1 MYKGSMRR
9 HLLSISS
16 ALLLFAS
23 ALHAAAS
30 PAPPRQIQ
38 QFTTDWRFL
47 QSDAAEAESPTFD
60 DSAWKPV
67 TLPHDWSIA
76 GPVEENAPSRAAG
89 GFFPTGIGWYRHTLE
104 LTKLDPAKRIFI
116 AFDGIM
122 ANSDVYCNG
131 ELLGHRPYGY
141 VSFNYDLT
149 PHLHAGKNI
158 IAVRVDDSQQPASR
172 WYPGAGINR
181 QVRLITT
188 SDTHIVP
195 WGTFVTTPDINNSD
209 ATIKIRSSIL
219 NDSSVTAEVTLA
231 ITIDGPGNI
240 HIPSTMGHI
249 AKVIAAHGTADLE
262 ESLHIANPDRWDL
275 DHPALYTA
283 HVTLLRN
290 GKPIDNEDVPF
301 GIREFHFD
309 PNQGFFLNG
318 SPPQNLRRSSPHRCR
333 SPRHRRPSRR
343 LGTPPHRPSQT
354 RRQRHPHRPQPARAR
369 VPRPRDRMG
378 FLVMDEMFDCWTV
391 AKNPYDYHLYFK
403 EWSIRD
409 TADTVRRD
417 RNHPSIILWSAGNE
431 IHDTPKPDIAIPIL
445 KSLVDTFHAN
455 DPTRPVT
462 QALFRPNVSHDYDDG
477 LADLLDVV
485 GQNYREQEILK
496 AHADKPTRKIIGTE
510 NTHDRNQWVAMRDH
524 PEYSGQFLW
533 SGIDYLG
540 EAGRW
545 PSIGAGSGL
554 LLTTSLPRARAFE
567 RQSWWADPKTQ
578 PMVRIARRV
587 QAARRGP
594 IDPGYA
600 SPTSNN
606 QAATTAPN
614 APLDPTT
621 RFGQPLLLDWTPK
634 DQSPH
639 TENVEIYTNA
649 EEVELFLN
657 DKSLGTQKL
666 HADASPITFQVPFEP
681 GTLKAVARS
690 SGKVVAAGRTPHR
703 RQTRPPSPHHRPRRS
718 APDQHP
724 CTRNHTGPHP
734 RLERHRLRTATL
746 VDANNTVIPDNTTRH
761 PLLRHRPRQHHRRRQ
776 RQSPRPRPLPGN
788 RPKALRRPRPRHP
801 PRYRVPRQH
810 HPHRN
815 DRRPSARNH
824 HAAHRLIA
832 FIAYRTQLLTPK
844 VAPCGAVVDSSSHLP
859 PQRSRH
865 FLRQQHRR
873 HHSSTPTFTSG
884 STTPTFPS
892 PATPHH
898 PPKMPPSNNSSN
910 SCTPITSFA
919 PSLIQVIHYRWDNR
933 YLASVL
939 KRYPRTFH
947 GVCRVNPQD
956 PAAPDHLSRLTEV
969 DGFHGVRLSPSASPA
984 DDWIRGPLMPP
995 LWRRCAQLKVPM
1007 TILAPVTR
1015 MPDLV
1020 PLIEQNPDL
1029 TVVID
1034 HMADCPLDQ
1043 PDKLNLLLD
1052 TRALPKSLRENLPH
1066 VVSLRAALPLRR
1078 HHPPDQKSLPILRP
1092 RAPHVGHR
1100 LAHLPQATLLRAS
1113 RRTIPRPPR
1122 LPLARGS
1129 QTDPLQNRPAE
1140 SGPSA
1145 SPDPDWACYRKDR

>member
-9 HLLSISS
+9 HLLSIS
-16 ALLLFAS
+16 ALLVFVP
-23 ALHAAAS
+23 ALHVAAS

-47 QSDAAEAESPTFD
+47 QSDAPGAESPNFD

-104 LTKLDPAKRIFI
+104 LKTIDPAKRTFI

-181 QVRLITT
+181 EVRLITT
-188 SDTHIVP
+188 GDTHIVP

-209 ATIKIRSSIL
+209 ATVNVRCTII
-219 NDSSVTAEVTLA
+219 NDSGATAEVTLA
-231 ITIDGPGNI
+231 ITIEAPGNI
-240 HIPSTMGHI
+240 RIPTSMGHI

-290 GKPIDNEDVPF
+290 GKPIDNEDVRF
-301 GIREFHFD
+301 GIREFRFD
-309 PNQGFFLNG
+309 PNQGFFLNSVHHKIYG
-318 SPPQNLRRSSPHRCR
+318 VALHTDAGALGTAVPLAAWE
-333 SPRHRRPSRR
+333 RR
-343 LGTPPHRPSQT
+343 LTALRKLGVNAIRTAHNPPAPEFLDL
-354 RRQRHPHRPQPARAR
+354 A
-369 VPRPRDRMG
+369 DRMG

-606 QAATTAPN
+606 QAATTASN

-657 DKSLGTQKL
+657 DKSLGTQKI
-666 HADASPITFQVPFEP
+666 HPDASPITFEVPYEP
-681 GTLKAVARS
+681 GTLKAIARS
-690 SGKVVAAGRTPHR
+690 GGKVVA
-703 RQTRPPSPHHRPRRS
+703 Q
-718 APDQHP
+718 D
-724 CTRNHTGPHP
+724 
-734 RLERHRLRTATL
+734 ELRTAGKPARLLLTTGLAAAHLTNTPAPETTPALTPDWNDIAYATATL
-746 VDANNTVIPDNTTRH
+746 FDANNTVIPDSTTVIH
-761 PLLRHRPRQHHRRRQ
+761 FAATG
-776 RQSPRPRPLPGN
+776 PGN
-788 RPKALRRPRPRHP
+788 IIAVDNGNLLDHDPFQA
-801 PRYRVPRQH
+801 
-810 HPHRN
+810 N
-815 DRRPSARNH
+815 DRKLYEGDALAILRATASRGN
-824 HAAHRLIA
+824 I
-832 FIAYRTQLLTPK
+832 TLT
-844 VAPCGAVVDSSSHLP
+844 ATTEGLP
-859 PQRSRH
+859 PATITLKTAPAKPSQIQRS
-865 FLRQQHRR
+865 F
-873 HHSSTPTFTSG
+873 
-884 STTPTFPS
+884 
-892 PATPHH
+892 
-898 PPKMPPSNNSSN
+898 
-910 SCTPITSFA
+910 
-919 PSLIQVIHYRWDNR
+919 
-933 YLASVL
+933 
-939 KRYPRTFH
+939 
-947 GVCRVNPQD
+947 
-956 PAAPDHLSRLTEV
+956 
-969 DGFHGVRLSPSASPA
+969 
-984 DDWIRGPLMPP
+984 
-995 LWRRCAQLKVPM
+995 
-1007 TILAPVTR
+1007 
-1015 MPDLV
+1015 
-1020 PLIEQNPDL
+1020 
-1029 TVVID
+1029 
-1034 HMADCPLDQ
+1034 
-1043 PDKLNLLLD
+1043 
-1052 TRALPKSLRENLPH
+1052 
-1066 VVSLRAALPLRR
+1066 
-1078 HHPPDQKSLPILRP
+1078 
-1092 RAPHVGHR
+1092 
-1100 LAHLPQATLLRAS
+1100 
-1113 RRTIPRPPR
+1113 
-1122 LPLARGS
+1122 
-1129 QTDPLQNRPAE
+1129 
-1140 SGPSA
+1140 
-1145 SPDPDWACYRKDR
+1145 